1 MMNDI
6 FKANNERNIM
16 EVLEKKSEAFT
27 HMEKKNLKKKKKK
40 KNKIKHMC
48 SLLKKNNNKI

>member
-40 KNKIKHMC
+40 KIKIKHMC